1 MELKIFKNEEFGAIR
16 TAEIDNNVWFV
27 GKDVAQALGYSD
39 TADAIRTHVDE
50 EDKHHVKVGEI
61 PTLKT
66 SNYGAYL
73 INESGVYALVFG
85 SKLPTAKKFKHW
97 VTSEV
102 LPTIRKHGMY
112 AKDELLNN
120 PDLLI
125 AVAQELKEER
135 QKNAQ
140 LTAENNTM
148 KPKALFAD
156 AVSASETSILVRDLA
171 KLLRQNGVEIGE
183 KRLYKWLREYG
194 YVCKGTTTPT
204 QKAMEL
210 GLFEIVVRTVE
221 RGNGLPIETQTIKV
235 TGKGQVYFV
244 NKFLSKVA

>member
-16 TAEIDNNVWFV
+16 TVEIDNDVWFV
-27 GKDVAQALGYSD
+27 GKDVAEALGYSK
-39 TADAIRTHVDE
+39 ARNAIAEHVDE
-50 EDKHHVKVGEI
+50 GDA
-61 PTLKT
+61 LKQGIRDSLGRVQET
-66 SNYGAYL
+66 TL
-73 INESGVYALVFG
+73 INESGVYSLIFG

>member
-1 MELKIFKNEEFGAIR
+1 MELKTFKKAEFGQVR
-16 TAEIDNNVWFV
+16 TAEIDNDVWFV
-27 GKDVAQALGYSD
+27 GKDVAEVLGYVD
-39 TADAIRTHVDE
+39 TNKAIAMHVDE
-50 EDKHHVKVGEI
+50 DDKLNDKSALSLGQR
-61 PTLKT
+61 
-66 SNYGAYL
+66 GGWL
-73 INESGVYALVFG
+73 INESGLYCLVLS
-85 SKLPTAKKFKHW
+85 SKLPTAKAFKRW

-102 LPTIRKHGMY
+102 LPSIRKHGMY

-194 YVCKGTTTPT
+194 YVCKGSTTPT

-210 GLFEIVVRTVE
+210 GLFEIVVRTIE
-221 RGNGLPIETQTIKV
+221 RGDGLPIETQTIRV

-244 NKFLSKVA
+244 NKFLSKATA

>member
-16 TAEIDNNVWFV
+16 TAEINNDVWFV